1 MRNATIIVSA
11 IVHVLVFGYALRVSS
26 HQKRRASTVAV
37 VGEKKKPEQKKPDK
51 PKAPPKPKVVASAR
65 PEPHEAPA
73 PSKAE
78 APTPS
83 AAPAPVDTGLT
94 MDNSDAPGGIALPPK
109 GGPQAPK
116 GPAAPAPAAGSKPGD
131 KVKKVK
137 ANTPSENPE
146 EDTCTEAPS
155 KPMPVTRPSE
165 IEYTQD
171 ARANNVEGRLVLK
184 ITIGADGAV
193 ADVQVEKSVDP
204 SLDAAAVAAVRTWTF
219 KPAIRCGK
227 AMAGGV
233 FRLAK
238 TFELGD

>member
-1 MRNATIIVSA
+1 VRKATVIVSA

-26 HQKRRASTVAV
+26 QQKRRATAMAV
-37 VGEKKKPEQKKPDK
+37 VGEKKKAPEKKPKKPEK
-51 PKAPPKPKVVASAR
+51 PKTEPKPKVASAR
-65 PEPHEAPA
+65 PEPREAPA
-73 PSKAE
+73 PSRME

-83 AAPAPVDTGLT
+83 VAAAPVDTGLT
-94 MDNSDAPGGIALPPK
+94 MDNSDAPGIVVPPK
-109 GGPQAPK
+109 GGAAAPK
-116 GPAAPAPAAGSKPGD
+116 GPSGPAPAAGD
-131 KVKKVK
+131 KHDRLKKAK
-137 ANTPSENPE
+137 ANTPSDNPE
-146 EDTCTEAPS
+146 DDTCTEAPS
-155 KPMPVTRPSE
+155 KPSPVTRPSE

-204 SLDAAAVAAVRTWTF
+204 SLDAAAVAAVKTWTF